1 MRLSEA
7 HVGDQLHLLTAEDK
21 LALRWLIYNGVP
33 DGVSAV
39 VMSLSK
45 SEVMLST
52 DERVVTVPAWVA
64 QQTLV
69 HCIKTAA
76 PTSTGPISAATR
88 HWPSPWISRICVIAA
103 KCWSA
108 AARR

>member
-39 VMSLSK
+39 VTSLSK

-52 DERVVTVPAWVA
+52 DERVVTVPARVA

-69 HCIKTAA
+69 HCIKKE
-76 PTSTGPISAATR
+76 STMTKGAVGCPPR
-88 HWPSPWISRICVIAA
+88 
-103 KCWSA
+103 
-108 AARR
+108 

>member
-64 QQTLV
+64 QQTWS
-69 HCIKTAA
+69 TASRPRHRPQPGQFLRQHA
-76 PTSTGPISAATR
+76 TGP
-88 HWPSPWISRICVIAA
+88 HPWISRICVIAA